1 MKGISMRSFIAVAAL
16 TLAVVSTST
25 SLAQPFKTPT
35 ALIEALYA
43 PYLGNGDTSERD
55 AFFSD
60 GLTEL
65 YATDAQKSQGEVG
78 AIGFDPVI
86 NGQDWDIADLSVGKA
101 EISDQTAIVTVRFEN
116 FSTPVT
122 LRYSLIDE
130 GGNWQVDDI
139 ESVEG
144 DTRWRLSEIFANA
157 Q

>member
-1 MKGISMRSFIAVAAL
+1 MPRFIVVAAL
-16 TLAVVSTST
+16 SLAAVSAST
-25 SLAQPFKTPT
+25 AVAQPFETPS

-60 GLTEL
+60 GLTRL
-65 YATDAQKSQGEVG
+65 YAADAQKSKGEVG
-78 AIGFDPVI
+78 AIDFDPVI
-86 NGQDWDIADLSVGKA
+86 NGQDWDIADLRIGKA
-101 EISDQTAIVTVRFEN
+101 EINGQVAVVTVRFEN
-116 FSTPVT
+116 LSTPMP

-157 Q
+157 ED